1 MDQYIAQTSRGL
13 VEVLEREIRDLGLK
27 VISKSSIGVLFE
39 SDLRGCYRANLMLRT
54 ATRVIKPVLE
64 FQARTIQD
72 LYDGVRK
79 HDWTQYIDV
88 KGTLALDTTTRDS
101 VVFKDQRYVTLK
113 LKDGIVDQFRDK
125 YDERPDIDSDN
136 PELRIM
142 VRVVKEHV
150 SMAIDTSGESL
161 SKRGYRREQGDAPL
175 REHLAAGLLQLSG
188 WKPGI
193 PLLDPMCG
201 SGTIII
207 EAAMAARKIA
217 PGAFRKKFA
226 FQGFKDFDAALWDQV
241 LTEAMGLETEDVI
254 PLYASDGS
262 GKMTRMAEANAERA
276 GVDDTILFRDGR
288 VDVIEAP
295 TEEKG
300 IIIVNPP
307 YGERMG
313 VTEDL
318 KDVYRDFAFGLKR
331 NFKGWTMWM
340 ISGNDQLSAALKL
353 KASRKIQVY
362 NGNLDCRFLEY
373 KIT

>member
-1 MDQYIAQTSRGL
+1 MEQYIAQTSRGL
-13 VEVLEREIRDLGLK
+13 VDVLENEIKDLGLK
-27 VISKSSIGVLFE
+27 IISKSSIGVMFQA
-39 SDLRGCYRANLMLRT
+39 DLRGCYQANLMLRT
-54 ATRVIKPVLE
+54 ATRIIRPVME
-64 FQARTIQD
+64 FEAPTIQA
-72 LYDGVRK
+72 LYDNIRK

-88 KGTLALDTTTRDS
+88 KGTLALDTTVRDS
-101 VVFKDQRYVTLK
+101 HIFRDQRYVTLK

-125 YDERPDIDSDN
+125 YTERPNIDSEN
-136 PELRIM
+136 PDLRIM
-142 VRVVKEHV
+142 VRVVKNHV
-150 SMAIDTSGESL
+150 SIAVDTSGESL

-207 EAAMAARKIA
+207 EAAMFARKIA

-226 FQGFKDFDAALWDQV
+226 FQGFKEFDAGVWDRV
-241 LTEAMGLETEDVI
+241 LTEAMELETEEAI
-254 PLYASDGS
+254 PLFASDGS
-262 GKMTRMAEANAERA
+262 GKMTRMAEHNAERA

-295 TEEKG
+295 VEEKG

-318 KDVYRDFAFGLKR
+318 KDVYRDFSYGLKR

-340 ISGNDQLSAALKL
+340 ISGNEELSAALKL

-362 NGNLDCRFLEY
+362 NGNIDCRFLEY